1 MAPRGT
7 ERAGSTGDGPLKL
20 SIVVPLYNEEENVL
34 ELHRQIVAALEG
46 SALEFE
52 MIFVD
57 DGSRDGTVPALRGVA
72 SRDPRARVIQLRR
85 NYGQTPSMR
94 AGIDYATG
102 DVIVTMDGDLQNDPA
117 DIPQLVE
124 HLQRGYDLVAGWRR
138 NRQDALISRKLPSKV
153 ANWLIGKV
161 VGVPIRDNGCSL
173 KAYRASTIKQTPLY
187 SEMHRF
193 IPAMVTAGGGRIAEV
208 PVRHHPRL
216 KGTSKYGISRT
227 GKVLFDMITVKM
239 LVAFSQRPLH
249 WFAML
254 AIPPAVL
261 AVFAIVAH
269 LLMIADPR
277 VRAEAVLPSV
287 AALFA
292 YLSIHLVMLGLL
304 GELIVRTARSR
315 PFRSVTRL

>member
-1 MAPRGT
+1 VKI
-7 ERAGSTGDGPLKL
+7 SV
-20 SIVVPLYNEEENVL
+20 VVPLYNEEENVL
-34 ELHRQIVAALEG
+34 ELHRQIVTALEP
-46 SALEFE
+46 SALDFE

-57 DGSRDGTVPALRGVA
+57 DGSRDGTVPALRGIA
-72 SRDPRARVIQLRR
+72 SRDPRVRVIQLRR

-117 DIPQLVE
+117 DIPQMVE
-124 HLQRGYDLVAGWRR
+124 HLQQGYDLVAGWRR
-138 NRQDALISRKLPSKV
+138 NRRDALISRKLPSRM

-161 VGVPIRDNGCSL
+161 VGLPIRDNGCSL
-173 KAYRASTIKQTPLY
+173 KAYRAGTIKQTPLY

-193 IPAMVTAGGGRIAEV
+193 IPAMVAAGGGRIAEI

-216 KGTSKYGISRT
+216 RGTSKYGISRT

-254 AIPPAVL
+254 AVAPALLAVL
-261 AVFAIVAH
+261 AIAYH

-292 YLSIHLVMLGLL
+292 YLSIHMIMLGLL
-304 GELIVRTARSR
+304 GELVVRTGRPR
-315 PFRSVTRL
+315 PFQSVSRL

>member
-1 MAPRGT
+1 M
-7 ERAGSTGDGPLKL
+7 KI
-20 SIVVPLYNEEENVL
+20 SIVVPLFNEEENVV
-34 ELHRQIVAALEG
+34 ELHRRIVAALEEFG
-46 SALEFE
+46 HPFE

-57 DGSRDGTVPALRGVA
+57 DGSRDGTVPISRGIA
-72 SRDPRARVIQLRR
+72 SSDSRVRVIQLRR

-124 HLQRGYDLVAGWRR
+124 RLQQGYDLVAGWRR
-138 NRQDALISRKLPSKV
+138 NRQDAFLSRKLPSKA

-173 KAYRASTIKQTPLY
+173 KAYRSTVIKHTPLY

-193 IPAMVTAGGGRIAEV
+193 IPAMVTATGGRIAEV

-216 KGTSKYGISRT
+216 RGTSKYGISRT
-227 GKVLFDMITVKM
+227 GKVLLDMITVKM
-239 LVAFSQRPLH
+239 LITFSQRPLH
-249 WFAML
+249 WFGILALPPGLAALL
-254 AIPPAVL
+254 AIL
-261 AVFAIVAH
+261 AH
-269 LLMIADPR
+269 LIMIADPKID
-277 VRAEAVLPSV
+277 ASAVLPAV

-292 YLSIHLVMLGLL
+292 YLSIHMIMLGLL
-304 GELIVRTARSR
+304 GELVVRTGRRPPIRSFAR
-315 PFRSVTRL
+315 L

>member
-1 MAPRGT
+1 MKI
-7 ERAGSTGDGPLKL
+7 SV
-20 SIVVPLYNEEENVL
+20 VVPLYNEEENVG
-34 ELHRQIVAALEG
+34 ELHQRIVAALEDCG
-46 SALEFE
+46 HAFE

-57 DGSRDGTVPALRGVA
+57 DGSRDGTVPALRGIA
-72 SRDPRARVIQLRR
+72 SRDPRVHVIKLRR

-94 AGIDYATG
+94 AGIDYAKG

-117 DIPQLVE
+117 DIPQMVE

-138 NRQDALISRKLPSKV
+138 KRQDALLSRKLPSKA

-173 KAYRASTIKQTPLY
+173 KAYRAAVIKQTPLY

-216 KGTSKYGISRT
+216 RGISKYGISRT
-227 GKVLFDMITVKM
+227 GKVLLDMVTVRMLIT
-239 LVAFSQRPLH
+239 FSQRPLH

-254 AIPPAVL
+254 ALPPAL
-261 AVFAIVAH
+261 AAILATVAQ
-269 LLMIADPR
+269 LIMIAGPGLGPG
-277 VRAEAVLPSV
+277 VVLPAV
-287 AALFA
+287 AVLFA
-292 YLSIHLVMLGLL
+292 YLSIHMIMLGLL
-304 GELIVRTARSR
+304 GELIVRTGRRQPLRWFAR
-315 PFRSVTRL
+315 L